1 LHGGALLARL
11 GRHDAMTPSEPGRR
25 RGRFGQRSTSPTSAR
40 DELMK
45 IGFIAIGIGL
55 AAEPEALR
63 TIAQTTEECGFH
75 SLWAPE
81 HVVLFDQ
88 YSARYPY
95 AEDGRLPMPTTIDFL
110 DPFTA
115 LTFAA
120 AHTKTIRLG
129 TGICLLPER
138 NPLITAKEV
147 ASVDKL
153 SGGRFD
159 FGVGIG
165 WLKEEFTALGIPW
178 ERRAER
184 TREYLAAMKLLWTQ
198 EEPQFKGEFCDF
210 PQVRMYPKP
219 VQKPHPPILIGG
231 ESVPALRR
239 AGEVGDGWFGVNVTI
254 EEARRKIERIK
265 EYARAI
271 GREPDK
277 LRFFISP
284 GLGVPIELDSL
295 KRYRDAGV
303 DQVIIG
309 AVATRPESV
318 KRDIEQLGE
327 NLVVPASRL

>member
-1 LHGGALLARL
+1 
-11 GRHDAMTPSEPGRR
+11 
-25 RGRFGQRSTSPTSAR
+25 
-40 DELMK
+40 MK

-55 AAEPEALR
+55 AADPEVLR

-95 AEDGRLPMPTTIDFL
+95 AEDGRLPMPTTVDFL
-110 DPFTA
+110 DPFSA

-129 TGICLLPER
+129 TGICLVPER

-165 WLKEEFTALGIPW
+165 WLKEEFGALGTPW

-198 EEPQFKGEFCDF
+198 EEPQFKGEFCAF
-210 PQVRMYPKP
+210 PRLRMYPKP

-231 ESVPALRR
+231 ESVPALKR

-254 EEARRKIERIK
+254 EHARTKIARIK
-265 EYARAI
+265 EFARAI
-271 GREPDK
+271 GRDADR
-277 LRFFISP
+277 LHFFVSP
-284 GLGVPIELDSL
+284 GLGVSVELDSI

-303 DQVIIG
+303 DQVIVGTVSMSSDSI
-309 AVATRPESV
+309 
-318 KRDIEQLGE
+318 KKDIEQLGE
-327 NLVVPASRL
+327 KLVAPASRL